1 MRQGGAQDGEEVMGR
16 KFSLR
21 GQLEAVDASGPT
33 EDYLIFS
40 YESSDLTRGWKVKGF
55 HLWFTTP
62 RDWSRVTEKGIQF
75 VNLFGKLQTDTI
87 GNSDLNASDNR
98 EFAWH
103 SNTYQCNQANDL
115 TAEVNA
121 IIQRDTWSVTD
132 PDHVIV
138 RELFL
143 TCGFHT
149 SSASEGAIMD
159 VSYLVEIEEFKV
171 TPVETVLQIVKG
183 TGQSVS

>member
-1 MRQGGAQDGEEVMGR
+1 MR

-21 GQLEAVDASGPT
+21 GQLEAVDAASPT
-33 EDYLIFS
+33 EDTVIFS
-40 YESSDLTRGWKVKGF
+40 YESSDLTRGWKVTGF
-55 HLWFTTP
+55 HLWFTTV
-62 RDWSRVTEKGIQF
+62 RDWSRITEKGIQF

-103 SNTYQCNQANDL
+103 SNTYQCNQSNAL
-115 TAEVNA
+115 GAEVNA
-121 IIQRDTWSVTD
+121 IIQKNTWSVLD

-138 RELFL
+138 RELLL
-143 TCGFHT
+143 TCGMHT
-149 SSASEGAIMD
+149 ASDAEGAIMD

-171 TPVETVLQIVKG
+171 SPTETVLQIVKG